1 MKFKEII
8 FQAGAYMCESSN
20 KVGKGR
26 SEDIILDVKCEFNF
40 LLKFFILVLQRGFGD
55 LKNEIYLSAF

>member
-1 MKFKEII
+1 
-8 FQAGAYMCESSN
+8 MCESSN

-40 LLKFFILVLQRGFGD
+40 IKIFHTCTAKRFWRFE
-55 LKNEIYLSAF
+55 K